1 LVKEALKELKSSART
16 STNESDSSDCLS
28 PLLKQRMSFS
38 EPKGLRESYYESLQK
53 GYVMVKHSPNS
64 KPKEK
69 YIYVSGDRRYLC
81 WKSLD
86 KDDEKR
92 VELRKVNSI
101 LRGSQGTLGF
111 IQSRSVKELER
122 LIIVRWESRDLEL
135 EAFNIEESVKFAL

>member
-1 LVKEALKELKSSART
+1 
-16 STNESDSSDCLS
+16 
-28 PLLKQRMSFS
+28 
-38 EPKGLRESYYESLQK
+38 
-53 GYVMVKHSPNS
+53 MVKHSPNS